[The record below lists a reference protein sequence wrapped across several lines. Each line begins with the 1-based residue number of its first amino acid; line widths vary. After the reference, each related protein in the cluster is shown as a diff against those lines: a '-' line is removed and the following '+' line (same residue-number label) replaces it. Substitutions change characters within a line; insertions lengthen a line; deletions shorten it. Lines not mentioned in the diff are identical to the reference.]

1 MQEPP
6 RIGNDFYINKSTV
19 ISLAWDKWIDNEIL
33 KKETNEYLNIEIN
46 KKLKLITIEID
57 NNAMYVDI
65 RAFHKAI
72 IFYLSN
78 TNGRII
84 AADNNEVSLNDYL
97 NHNKDII
104 NTAFQVAVE
113 RSINSEGQ
121 NNYFR

>member
-1 MQEPP
+1 
-6 RIGNDFYINKSTV
+6 
-19 ISLAWDKWIDNEIL
+19 
-33 KKETNEYLNIEIN
+33 
-46 KKLKLITIEID
+46 
-57 NNAMYVDI
+57 MYVDI

-113 RSINSEGQ
+113 RSINSEG
-121 NNYFR
+121 